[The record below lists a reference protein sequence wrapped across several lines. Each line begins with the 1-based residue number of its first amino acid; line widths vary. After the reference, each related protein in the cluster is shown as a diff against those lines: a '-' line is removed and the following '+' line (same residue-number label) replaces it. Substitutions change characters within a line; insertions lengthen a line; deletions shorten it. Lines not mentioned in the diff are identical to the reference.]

1 MDLKKRIENISDYF
15 KSCNIA
21 EGVIYAL
28 VKFPNQWIVPD
39 KDTMKEMYGVEVT
52 KDNTPNCFYFFTTI
66 NNGTDAVFDAV
77 EYTVIINKA
86 IEEKSKLF
94 EKALNDLKEM
104 FTNEDDINVLKTLTM
119 SFKSKKAKKKGVKK
133 QKEEDKKTVD
143 KTSSKTEETP
153 QISPV
158 TDDNP
163 KKDKLSNA
171 DTEDAAEGK
180 NSVLNE
186 VLDLIGKKEIGK

>member
-1 MDLKKRIENISDYF
+1 MDLKNRIEKIGDYF

-21 EGVIYAL
+21 ERVIYAL
-28 VKFPNQWIVPD
+28 VNFPNQWIVPD
-39 KDTMKEMYGVEVT
+39 KDTIKEMYGVEVT
-52 KDNTPNCFYFFTTI
+52 KDSTTNCFYFFTTI

-77 EYTVIINKA
+77 EYTVTINKA

-119 SFKSKKAKKKGVKK
+119 SFKSKKAKKKSVKK

-143 KTSSKTEETP
+143 KTSSKTKETS

-158 TDDNP
+158 TDDNV
-163 KKDKLSNA
+163 KNDKLPIIEE
-171 DTEDAAEGK
+171 EDAAEGK
-180 NSVLNE
+180 NRVLNE
-186 VLDLIGKKEIGK
+186 VLDLIDNKEI

>member
-1 MDLKKRIENISDYF
+1 MDLKNRIEKIGDYF
-15 KSCNIA
+15 KSCNIS

-28 VKFPNQWIVPD
+28 VNFPNQWIVPD

-52 KDNTPNCFYFFTTI
+52 KDSTPNCFYFFTTI

-77 EYTVIINKA
+77 EYTVTINKA

-119 SFKSKKAKKKGVKK
+119 SFKSKKAKKKSVKK

-143 KTSSKTEETP
+143 KTPSKTKETP

-158 TDDNP
+158 TDDNV
-163 KKDKLSNA
+163 KNDKLPSIEE
-171 DTEDAAEGK
+171 EDAAEGK
-180 NSVLNE
+180 NRVLNE
-186 VLDLIGKKEIGK
+186 VLDLIDNKEI

>member
-1 MDLKKRIENISDYF
+1 MDLKNRIEKIGDYF

-21 EGVIYAL
+21 ESVIYTL
-28 VKFPNQWIVPD
+28 VNFPNQWIVPD

-52 KDNTPNCFYFFTTI
+52 KDSTPNCFYFFTTI

-77 EYTVIINKA
+77 EYTVTINKA

-119 SFKSKKAKKKGVKK
+119 SFKSKKAKKKSVKK

-143 KTSSKTEETP
+143 ETPSKTNETP

-158 TDDNP
+158 TDDNVTN
-163 KKDKLSNA
+163 DKLPSIEE
-171 DTEDAAEGK
+171 EDAAEGK
-180 NSVLNE
+180 NRVLNE
-186 VLDLIGKKEIGK
+186 VLDLIDNKEI

>member
-1 MDLKKRIENISDYF
+1 MDLKNRIEKIGDYF

-28 VKFPNQWIVPD
+28 VNFPNQWIVPD
-39 KDTMKEMYGVEVT
+39 KDTIKEMYGVEVT
-52 KDNTPNCFYFFTTI
+52 KDSTTNCFYFFTTI

-77 EYTVIINKA
+77 EYTVTINKA
-86 IEEKSKLF
+86 IE

-119 SFKSKKAKKKGVKK
+119 SFKSKKAKKKSVKK

-143 KTSSKTEETP
+143 KTSSKTKETS

-158 TDDNP
+158 TDDNV
-163 KKDKLSNA
+163 KNDKLPSIEQ
-171 DTEDAAEGK
+171 EDAAEGK
-180 NSVLNE
+180 NRVLNE
-186 VLDLIGKKEIGK
+186 VLDLIDNKEI

>member
-1 MDLKKRIENISDYF
+1 MDLKNRIEKIGDYF
-15 KSCNIA
+15 KSCNIE

-28 VKFPNQWIVPD
+28 VNFPNQWIVPD
-39 KDTMKEMYGVEVT
+39 KDTIKEMYGVEVT
-52 KDNTPNCFYFFTTI
+52 KDSTTNCFYFFTTI
-66 NNGTDAVFDAV
+66 NNGTDSVFDAV
-77 EYTVIINKA
+77 EYTVTINKA

-119 SFKSKKAKKKGVKK
+119 SFKSKKAKKKSVKK

-143 KTSSKTEETP
+143 KTSSKTNETP

-158 TDDNP
+158 TDDNV
-163 KKDKLSNA
+163 KNDKLPSIEE
-171 DTEDAAEGK
+171 EDAAEGK
-180 NSVLNE
+180 NRVLNE
-186 VLDLIGKKEIGK
+186 VLDLIDNKEI